1 VQVIRPEAFQLETSR
16 QDGQNAAARIREHL
30 KNAHPA
36 LDCRIT
42 FGPQELDP
50 LRITG
55 TPVPPGVLFSRIQ
68 EATRIEVFAPDRAAY
83 DGNPISFK
91 LRMTKE
97 AWEKF
102 QDAQQK
108 GKVAEFG
115 PEDELE
121 LRSEF
126 LASFSPEPGA
136 LSSGVKLVVGP
147 SIEAMNRRRR
157 FKLTFS
163 LGGEEVEFPYVEF
176 EMIRPGQQEI
186 EIRSSAPTL
195 PLELTL
201 VLNHAGG
208 PSGMEVSYTHA
219 GHEIR
224 KIYKAHRALQLF
236 MNGGALELLDL
247 ESDQKLP
254 RLEGSGRTS
263 PSNEV
268 EVYWGKLIEAANEIA
283 VALNE
288 QLIWP
293 EQQTR
298 DDSTHLQLLLEVV
311 RTGKVSIPGGTIAL
325 TMTPLPGID
334 IREALGRQGM
344 FRIVD
349 QVKPPE
355 FATVFGKTLDL
366 GPYSV
371 TSKIREFE
379 VNAAEDGSN
388 CQAVRITPAEPLV
401 FQFEKFRIE
410 RPDSAEP
417 TTD

>member
-1 VQVIRPEAFQLETSR
+1 MQVIRPEAFQLETSR

-186 EIRSSAPTL
+186 ELS
-195 PLELTL
+195 
-201 VLNHAGG
+201 
-208 PSGMEVSYTHA
+208 
-219 GHEIR
+219 
-224 KIYKAHRALQLF
+224 
-236 MNGGALELLDL
+236 
-247 ESDQKLP
+247 
-254 RLEGSGRTS
+254 
-263 PSNEV
+263 
-268 EVYWGKLIEAANEIA
+268 LIHI
-283 VALNE
+283 
-288 QLIWP
+288 
-293 EQQTR
+293 
-298 DDSTHLQLLLEVV
+298 
-311 RTGKVSIPGGTIAL
+311 
-325 TMTPLPGID
+325 
-334 IREALGRQGM
+334 
-344 FRIVD
+344 
-349 QVKPPE
+349 
-355 FATVFGKTLDL
+355 
-366 GPYSV
+366 
-371 TSKIREFE
+371 
-379 VNAAEDGSN
+379 
-388 CQAVRITPAEPLV
+388 
-401 FQFEKFRIE
+401 
-410 RPDSAEP
+410 
-417 TTD
+417 